1 MAKAQTGNIDR
12 RTLLLQLFPNFDEWL
27 FVSGLAG
34 ASKDAAA
41 LTNDGSNL
49 YTMAGTMGAAVATGL
64 GMAMSAPDRKVAV
77 I

>member
-34 ASKDAAA
+34 FLSGFETCASVF
-41 LTNDGSNL
+41 
-49 YTMAGTMGAAVATGL
+49 VA
-64 GMAMSAPDRKVAV
+64 
-77 I
+77 